1 MKFYT
6 LPIERLDRITSEA
19 VRLTFDIST
28 LRDEFTFK
36 AGQYITFKF
45 NLKGEELHRAY
56 SICSAPGDDVFQ
68 VAVKEVEGG
77 RASAHINRNLQVGD
91 IMEIMAPQG
100 NFVLE
105 PDTSSARH
113 IVLFASGSGIT
124 PILSIAKMVLN
135 NEPNSKVTLFYGNR
149 NKANIMFY
157 DELDELAKKGNLNV
171 YHILSDGSIDMP
183 LFNGRINFGKT
194 LELLHNFAQDSL
206 PKSYFI
212 CGPAG
217 MMSAVNNAL
226 IDKGVSKDD
235 IHIEFFENPGQEFQ
249 TETSEPKV
257 AETIEE
263 PFDGTATIEIT
274 LDDETNSFEM
284 KGDSMNLLEAAIQ
297 SGIDPPYSCRGGVCT
312 TCRAHMSQGQVR
324 MDSNFAL
331 TEQELEEGYIL
342 TCQAHPLTK
351 NIKLNFDE

>member
-1 MKFYT
+1 MKFHT
-6 LPIERLDRITSEA
+6 LPIQRLDRITSNS
-19 VRLTFDIST
+19 VRLTFDISS
-28 LRDEFTFK
+28 LKEEFAFK

-56 SICSAPGDDVFQ
+56 SICSAPGEDLFQ

-77 RASAHINRNLQVGD
+77 RASSHINRNLQAGD
-91 IMEIMAPQG
+91 AMEVMAPQG

-105 PDTSSARH
+105 PTPATQRH

-135 NEPNSKVTLFYGNR
+135 NESNSKVTLFYGNR
-149 NKANIMFY
+149 SKSNIMFY
-157 DELDELAKKGNLNV
+157 DELDALAKGGNLHV
-171 YHILSDGSIDMP
+171 YHILSDGSLDMP

-194 LELLHNFAQDSL
+194 LELLHNFTQDEL

-226 IDKGVSKDD
+226 NDKGVDKSD
-235 IHIEFFENPGQEFQ
+235 INIEFFENPGQEFQ
-249 TETSEPKV
+249 T
-257 AETIEE
+257 AEKEVVPEVIEE
-263 PFDGTATIEIT
+263 PFDGTADIEIT
-274 LDDETNSFEM
+274 LDDDTNSFEM

-312 TCRAHMSQGQVR
+312 TCRAHMSEGKVR

-351 NIKLNFDE
+351 KIKLNFDE